1 MTDWTIVLGLVWVVS
16 CLAGCGHDGADT
28 GTPTESVTRIGV
40 YDSRA
45 IAVAFVGSEA
55 FKTAMAALE
64 AQHAEAKAAGDEQR
78 VAELEA
84 QGAAQQERLHQQ
96 GFATVPVDDILTH
109 VADQLPAI
117 KAGASVETIVSKW
130 DQAALSTYPT
140 AERVD
145 VTMALVDA
153 LAPTDR
159 QRERAIEIQ
168 KVDPTPVET
177 AKIVDTQGDRWAR
190 IVAHYEKIEAG
201 MTQQEVRDILGQPD
215 QSHSLF
221 EPKMHNPRRI
231 GSSWFYM
238 KEPKP
243 ESQRGDTEIVVR
255 FDTSGKVTRVDSWGL
270 SP

>member
-1 MTDWTIVLGLVWVVS
+1 MTNWSIVLALVWVVS
-16 CLAGCGHDGADT
+16 CLAGCDQEGPNAE
-28 GTPTESVTRIGV
+28 TPTESVTRIGV

-64 AQHAEAKAAGDEQR
+64 AEHKAATDAGDEQR
-78 VAELEA
+78 VAALEA
-84 QGAAQQERLHQQ
+84 QGAAQQERLHRQ
-96 GFATVPVDDILTH
+96 GFAAAPVDDILEH
-109 VADQLPAI
+109 LADQLPAI

-130 DQAALSTYPT
+130 DQAALSKHPT

-145 VTMALVDA
+145 VTMMLVDA
-153 LAPTDR
+153 LAPTDQ

-168 KVDPTPVET
+168 KVDPAPVET

-243 ESQRGDTEIVVR
+243 ESQRGDTEIVVH
-255 FDTSGKVTRVDSWGL
+255 FDTSGKVTHVDSWGL